1 MPIRYARLF
10 LKDLEPY
17 DLNGKE
23 LSAQEVLEVKVKD
36 WEKITANR

>member
-1 MPIRYARLF
+1 MKYCLLF
-10 LKDLEPY
+10 VKEFEY

-23 LSAQEVLEVKVKD
+23 LSAQETLLFKVKD